1 MAAASRGALP
11 PYKERKAMPYLA
23 LSLLLVVLD
32 QWCKTAVTAALG
44 SVGASA
50 PFLPGILRL
59 TLVHNY
65 GASWGILSGQTTLLL
80 VVTGLVCLALL
91 LALLL
96 GKPASWLGRL
106 SLAFIL
112 GGAVGNALDRFL
124 QGYVTDMFD
133 TVFMNFPVFNLAD
146 CCITLGAAFLILWVL
161 TDEKKARAKQKES
174 SRKRWEQSRDRARAD
189 AALTEETRREFRRE
203 EEHDDVSDR

>member
-1 MAAASRGALP
+1 
-11 PYKERKAMPYLA
+11 MPYLA

-80 VVTGLVCLALL
+80 VVTGVVCLALL

-161 TDEKKARAKQKES
+161 TDEKKAQAKKQES

-189 AALTEETRREFRRE
+189 AALEEETRREFRRE

>member
-1 MAAASRGALP
+1 
-11 PYKERKAMPYLA
+11 MPYLA

-32 QWCKTAVTAALG
+32 QWCKAAVTGALG

-50 PFLPGILRL
+50 PFLPGVLRL

-91 LALLL
+91 IALLM

-124 QGYVTDMFD
+124 QGYVTDMFE
-133 TVFMNFPVFNLAD
+133 TVFMSFPVFNLAD

-161 TDEKKARAKQKES
+161 TDEKKARARQQES
-174 SRKRWEQSRDRARAD
+174 SRKRWERSRDRARAD
-189 AALTEETRREFRRE
+189 AALEEETRREFRRE